1 MFYKLWETLYCSIFS
16 YITCIYDNILNIHT
30 KGFLVIVN
38 VAPVFGGKLA
48 LLGKAGKITAVST
61 FRFAA
66 VVPDSAGGLTVSLR
80 GKPGELVSLLV
91 ATASTAD
98 GTFTCAV
105 KPATIGPAG
114 TASVHLG

>member
-66 VVPDSAGGLTVSLR
+66 VVPCRCVASMGSWSRFWSPPPARLTGRSR
-80 GKPGELVSLLV
+80 
-91 ATASTAD
+91 AR
-98 GTFTCAV
+98 
-105 KPATIGPAG
+105 
-114 TASVHLG
+114 